1 MFNLAGCVRWQCAF
15 ALLVLLFVS
24 VLPIAAQDATGR
36 IIGIVTDPTGAV
48 VPRAKV
54 TVTNVATGA
63 KSETTSGEDGSYQ
76 VLLLPIGAYTVAAE
90 AQGFRRIVTGNQQ
103 LEINQSLKV
112 DLKLEVGATTETVQV
127 EANASG
133 VETVNSTL
141 GASVTTSQIV
151 KAPLNGRNVM
161 DLATLLPGV
170 IPGVAGTSTTAGG
183 TSFSIA
189 GASGRSRSQRLAAA
203 LWAALSPCHGLLLGQ
218 MAAARRS
225 GCAGCPA
232 RL

>member
-1 MFNLAGCVRWQCAF
+1 MFNCTNCARRQCAF
-15 ALLVLLFVS
+15 TVLLVLGLG
-24 VLPIAAQDATGR
+24 VLPIKAQDATGR
-36 IIGIVTDPTGAV
+36 IIGVVTDPTGAV

-54 TVTNVATGA
+54 TVTNAATGA
-63 KSETTSGEDGSYQ
+63 KSETTTMEDGSYQ

-90 AQGFRRIVTGNQQ
+90 AQGFRRTVTGNQQ

-151 KAPLNGRNVM
+151 KAPLNGRNLM
-161 DLATLLPGV
+161 
-170 IPGVAGTSTTAGG
+170 
-183 TSFSIA
+183 
-189 GASGRSRSQRLAAA
+189 
-203 LWAALSPCHGLLLGQ
+203 
-218 MAAARRS
+218 
-225 GCAGCPA
+225 
-232 RL
+232 